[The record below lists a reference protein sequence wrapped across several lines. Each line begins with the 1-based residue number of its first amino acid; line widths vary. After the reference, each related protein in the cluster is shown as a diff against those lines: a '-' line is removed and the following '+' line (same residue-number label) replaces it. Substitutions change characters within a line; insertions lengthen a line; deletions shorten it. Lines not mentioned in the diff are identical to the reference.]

1 MKRPRLRLICASL
14 AVVAAAL
21 LPSGLA
27 RAEEKSLL
35 APDGTVY
42 TVRSGIAA
50 DLAVTGPGIRPDD
63 NLIEWT
69 SRAQDGKGV
78 LGIIPTTI
86 SHNPKRNLELAFDE
100 QSGSLVLLW
109 KEDLSVLNVLHL
121 GVFRQGVWKQLDLLP
136 NLGFAHAY
144 NARMLLSHQV
154 VHWIDENGK
163 DAWKTRSLLSVIW
176 WEESQYAQARY
187 APIFLD
193 EDTSANDVTVYDLP
207 STVGGG
213 GMPTSYDDIPP
224 GAYLYPSLQLEGPG
238 GGILASFADLATK
251 KQYVVRIAFPTDL
264 GTTGPNSKSTFRRR
278 IPVVGI
284 TMQGPVATN
293 LPSELS
299 SPIFTIVGPTYN
311 PTLIW
316 SEVGS
321 VRFIRFDVATARW
334 SAPRAIAL
342 TDEMSEEKAMHLVQE
357 MATKN

>member
-1 MKRPRLRLICASL
+1 MYRPRWTAVSSLLAVALLCASG
-14 AVVAAAL
+14 
-21 LPSGLA
+21 SA

-42 TVRSGIAA
+42 TVRSGTAA
-50 DLAVTGPGIRPDD
+50 DLAVSGAGIRPDD

-69 SRAQDGKGV
+69 SLAQDGKRA
-78 LGIIPTTI
+78 LGIIPNTT
-86 SHNPKRNLELAFDE
+86 SHNPKLNLDLAFDE
-100 QSGSLVLLW
+100 QSASLVLLW
-109 KEDLSVLNVLHL
+109 KEELSVLNVLHL
-121 GVFRQGVWKQLDLLP
+121 GVFRQGAWKQLDLLP

-144 NARMLLSHQV
+144 NPRMLLSHQV
-154 VHWIDENGK
+154 VHWMDENGK

-193 EDTSANDVTVYDLP
+193 EDTSANDVPVYDLP
-207 STVGGG
+207 SMVGGG
-213 GMPTSYDDIPP
+213 GAPTSYDEVPP
-224 GAYLYPSLQLEGPG
+224 GAFLYPSLQLEGPG
-238 GGILASFADLATK
+238 GAILASFADLASK
-251 KQYVVRIAFPTDL
+251 RQYVVRIAFPTDL
-264 GTTGPNSKSTFRRR
+264 GTAGPGTRTSLRRR

-284 TMQGPVATN
+284 TMQGPVAMN

-316 SEVGS
+316 SDGKS
-321 VRFIRFDVATARW
+321 VKFIRYDVASGKW
-334 SAPRAIAL
+334 SAPRAVAV
-342 TDEMSEEKAMHLVQE
+342 TDEMSVDKAMQLVQE

>member
-1 MKRPRLRLICASL
+1 MNRPRWTAASL
-14 AVVAAAL
+14 LATAL
-21 LPSGLA
+21 LFASAGA

-42 TVRSGIAA
+42 TVRSGTAG
-50 DLAVTGPGIRPDD
+50 DLAVSGPGIRPDD

-69 SRAQDGKGV
+69 SLAQDGKRALGV
-78 LGIIPTTI
+78 IPNTT
-86 SHNPKRNLELAFDE
+86 SHNPKLNLDLGFDE
-100 QSGSLVLLW
+100 QSASLVLLW
-109 KEDLSVLNVLHL
+109 KEELSVLNVLHL
-121 GVFRQGVWKQLDLLP
+121 GVFKQGVWKQLDLLP

-144 NARMLLSHQV
+144 NPRMLLSHQV

-193 EDTSANDVTVYDLP
+193 EDTSANDVPVYDLP
-207 STVGGG
+207 SMVGGG
-213 GMPTSYDDIPP
+213 GAPTSYDEVPS

-238 GGILASFADLATK
+238 GAILASFADLASK
-251 KQYVVRIAFPTDL
+251 RQYVARIAFPTDL
-264 GTTGPNSKSTFRRR
+264 GTAGPSMKTSLRRR

-284 TMQGPVATN
+284 TMQGPVAMN
-293 LPSELS
+293 LPSEVS
-299 SPIFTIVGPTYN
+299 SPVLTIVGPTYN

-316 SEVGS
+316 SQEKS
-321 VRFIRFDVATARW
+321 VKFIRYDVVSGKW
-334 SAPRAIAL
+334 SAPRAIAV
-342 TDEMSEEKAMHLVQE
+342 TEAMSVEKAMQLVQE

>member
-1 MKRPRLRLICASL
+1 MKSPRVLAASL
-14 AVVAAAL
+14 LALAAL
-21 LPSGLA
+21 LLASGSA

-50 DLAVTGPGIRPDD
+50 DLGVTGSGIRPDD

-69 SRAQDGKGV
+69 SLAQDGKRA
-78 LGIIPTTI
+78 LGIIPNTT
-86 SHNPKRNLELAFDE
+86 SHNSKLNLDLAFDE
-100 QSGSLVLLW
+100 QSSSLVLLW
-109 KEDLSVLNVLHL
+109 KEELSVLNVLHL
-121 GVFRQGVWKQLDLLP
+121 GVFRQGAWKQLDLLP

-144 NARMLLSHQV
+144 NPRMLLSHQV

-193 EDTSANDVTVYDLP
+193 EDTSANDVPVYDLP

-213 GMPTSYDDIPP
+213 GAPTSYDDLPP

-238 GGILASFADLATK
+238 GAILASFADLASK

-264 GTTGPNSKSTFRRR
+264 GTSGPNSKSTLRRR

-299 SPIFTIVGPTYN
+299 SPIVTIVGPTYN

-316 SEVGS
+316 SEVGA
-321 VRFIRFDVATARW
+321 VRFIRYDAAAAKW

-342 TDEMSEEKAMHLVQE
+342 TDEMSENKAMQLVQE